1 MIKIDKKTKDQLLDI
16 HKTKKISLE
25 GNILK
30 VIDTDG
36 DVEFEYYIKES
47 IEKDKDNRRKRLDI
61 TKQIQSRNT
70 DLLKSEKENERVNR
84 QLQKAVD
91 EAEAQKNKAEELLL
105 VSKQHF
111 RNAEK
116 KEKEQNVALQK
127 ALDDATLA
135 HQEAYSLRLTA
146 EKAKE
151 KAENAKKV
159 AIDDLELMQKK
170 TQFELIGS
178 IVKVA
183 LWVILGVGITTTI
196 VYVIT
201 LFAGFKTDVIGSS
214 WVNIMSILLTNA
226 FSIIGTLM
234 GMKTMS
240 DNKEKSN

>member
-36 DVEFEYYIKES
+36 DVEFESYIKES

-91 EAEAQKNKAEELLL
+91 ESEAQKNKAEELLL

-127 ALDDATLA
+127 AL
-135 HQEAYSLRLTA
+135 EADILLIVQHADRRSITTMPFKTYDYLNTGKLVLGLVYRNNEIEELLVNHGHIVCQVDNI
-146 EKAKE
+146 KYIKE
-151 KAENAKKV
+151 K
-159 AIDDLELMQKK
+159 L
-170 TQFELIGS
+170 QFIYTNFYNLNNS
-178 IVKVA
+178 IR
-183 LWVILGVGITTTI
+183 
-196 VYVIT
+196 
-201 LFAGFKTDVIGSS
+201 
-214 WVNIMSILLTNA
+214 
-226 FSIIGTLM
+226 
-234 GMKTMS
+234 
-240 DNKEKSN
+240 KSNLTPELAVEKMIQLLNSY